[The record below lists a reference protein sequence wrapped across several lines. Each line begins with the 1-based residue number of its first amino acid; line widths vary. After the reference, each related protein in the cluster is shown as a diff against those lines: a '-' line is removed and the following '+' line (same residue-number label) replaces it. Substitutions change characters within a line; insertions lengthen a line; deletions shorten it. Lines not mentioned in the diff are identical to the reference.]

1 MGYDDEPFNSLQSV
15 DTSVPGEDD
24 VYNDMEGGSISSRGS
39 GFDYFIENGTLRF
52 SWRKLWLF
60 TGPGFLMSIAYL
72 DPGNLE
78 ADLQAGASTKYD
90 LLWVLFWAT
99 VMGLVLQNIAA
110 KLGVVSGKHLAQHCT
125 TFPKPVRYT
134 LWIMTETA
142 LICADC
148 QEVVGSAIAIRILS
162 GGRIPIY
169 AGCLIT
175 AADCF
180 AFMLLDRSGMRK
192 LEALFGI
199 FISTMVVTFGFQYF
213 SKLPPQDEVF
223 RGWAEP
229 RITSNDAFQ
238 NAAGL
243 IGAVIMPHN
252 LFLHSALVLSRKVD
266 RNFVADDKK
275 AEYKVSEA
283 VFYNKLE
290 STIALMISFGINL
303 FVVGVFA
310 NLDYFDSEG
319 EPICYYEGKPIT
331 PNGDKG
337 TDQIGLLSAGD
348 CLEVIYNETW
358 WKYIW
363 ALGVLAAGQASTIT
377 GTYAGQF
384 IMEGFLDLK
393 VKPAVRNIISR
404 CFSLVPALIVAI
416 ETPGNPSGMDNLN
429 QWLNVAQSIQLP
441 FAMLPA
447 LYFAMSS
454 TRCKK
459 WTTRGWSSLL
469 VWSISLLVLVSNVYA
484 IIQVATDLPN
494 EWYIWIVF
502 SLFCIFYFVIVGY
515 LVLVCAGVIKIED
528 PKSYGI
534 EKPTNYGT
542 SHISDE

>member
-1 MGYDDEPFNSLQSV
+1 MGYDDVTFTSDQSV
-15 DTSVPGEDD
+15 DPSVADD
-24 VYNDMEGGSISSRGS
+24 DYNDAEEGSMVSRGT
-39 GFDYFIENGTLRF
+39 GFDYFLENGQLKF

-78 ADLQAGASTKYD
+78 ADLQAGATTQYD

-99 VMGLVLQNIAA
+99 VMGLILQNIVA

-148 QEVVGSAIAIRILS
+148 QEVVGSAIAIKILS
-162 GGRIPIY
+162 GGKVPIY

-180 AFMLLDRSGMRK
+180 AFMLLDKKGMRK

-199 FISTMVVTFGFQYF
+199 FITTMVVTFGIQYF
-213 SKLPPQDEVF
+213 SRLPPQDEVF

-238 NAAGL
+238 SAAGL

-252 LFLHSALVLSRKVD
+252 LFLHSALVLSRKID
-266 RNFVADDKK
+266 RNFATNGKR

-303 FVVGVFA
+303 FVVAVFA
-310 NLDYFDSEG
+310 NLDYYKD
-319 EPICYYEGKPIT
+319 GKPVCFYDGHTIT
-331 PNGDKG
+331 PKGDNG

-348 CLEVIYNETW
+348 CLEAVYDASW

-384 IMEGFLDLK
+384 IMEGFLDMK
-393 VKPAVRNIISR
+393 VKPATRTFISR
-404 CFSLVPALIVAI
+404 CFSLIPALIVAI
-416 ETPGNPSGMDNLN
+416 ETPGDPSGMDNLN
-429 QWLNVAQSIQLP
+429 EWLNVAQSIQLP

-447 LYFAMSS
+447 LYFAMSPS
-454 TRCKK
+454 RCKQWATK
-459 WTTRGWSSLL
+459 GKTAAL
-469 VWSISLLVLVSNVYA
+469 VWCISLLVLISNVYA
-484 IIQVATDLPN
+484 IIQVAYDLPN
-494 EWYIWIVF
+494 EWYVWLVF
-502 SLFCIFYFVIVGY
+502 SLFCIFYFSVNAY
-515 LVLVCAGVIKIED
+515 LVLVCIGFVKIEEPYNAIAD
-528 PKSYGI
+528 V
-534 EKPTNYGT
+534 PTNYGDQE
-542 SHISDE
+542 DESE

>member
-1 MGYDDEPFNSLQSV
+1 MGYDDVTFTSEQSV
-15 DTSVPGEDD
+15 DPSVLDD
-24 VYNDMEGGSISSRGS
+24 EYDDAEGGSMVSSGT
-39 GFDYFIENGTLRF
+39 GFDYYVENGSLKF
-52 SWRKLWLF
+52 SWKKLWMF

-78 ADLQAGASTKYD
+78 ADLQAGASSQYK

-99 VMGLVLQNIAA
+99 VMGLVLQNIVA

-148 QEVVGSAIAIRILS
+148 QEVVGSAIAIKILS

-180 AFMLLDRSGMRK
+180 AFMLLDRNGMRK

-213 SKLPPQDEVF
+213 SRLPPQDEVF

-229 RITSNDAFQ
+229 RIGDNDTFQ
-238 NAAGL
+238 SAIGL

-252 LFLHSALVLSRKVD
+252 LFLHSALVLSRKID
-266 RNFVADDKK
+266 RNFEKNPKK
-275 AEYKVSEA
+275 AEYKISEA

-303 FVVGVFA
+303 FVVAVFA
-310 NLDYFDSEG
+310 NLKYFNDDGS
-319 EPICYYEGKPIT
+319 PVCHYDGKVIT
-331 PNGDKG
+331 PKGDDG

-348 CLEVIYNETW
+348 CLQAVNNAEW

-384 IMEGFLDLK
+384 IMEGFLDMK
-393 VKPAVRNIISR
+393 VKPATRTFISR
-404 CFSLVPALIVAI
+404 CFSLIPAMIVAI
-416 ETPGNPSGMDNLN
+416 ETPGDPSGMDTLN
-429 QWLNVAQSIQLP
+429 EWLNVAQSIQLP

-447 LYFAMSS
+447 LYFSMSTS
-454 TRCKK
+454 RCKK
-459 WTTRGWSSLL
+459 WATKGWSAIV
-469 VWSISLLVLVSNVYA
+469 VWIISALVLASNVYA
-484 IIQVATDLPN
+484 IIQVAYDLPSK
-494 EWYIWIVF
+494 WYVWIAF
-502 SLFCIFYFVIVGY
+502 SLFCVFYLCVNGY
-515 LVLVCAGVIKIED
+515 LILVCLGFLKIED
-528 PKSYGI
+528 PNGDI
-534 EKPTNYGT
+534 EKRALINQNNDTDNG
-542 SHISDE
+542 DE